1 MQMKTGL
8 NSECHGRCETDGLGW
23 QVRHRTIEQL
33 EAQAARN
40 LKDLNQMQ
48 DELRSAQASLFEAGS
63 QQLELQQELAT
74 CHANMSLI
82 EAQLKEIQ
90 IKMALLEEEK
100 SQWCEERTMLTMTI
114 AKLKGDVE
122 MKVLQMAEKDAKIHE
137 LQTKQASMTDEL
149 KKATENE
156 TSAVT
161 VLKAANEVP

>member
-1 MQMKTGL
+1 M
-8 NSECHGRCETDGLGW
+8 
-23 QVRHRTIEQL
+23 RHRTIEQL
-33 EAQAARN
+33 EAQAAGN
-40 LKDLNQMQ
+40 PKDLNQMQ
-48 DELRSAQASLFEAGS
+48 DELRSAQASVFEARI
-63 QQLELQQELAT
+63 QKLDLQQELAT

-122 MKVLQMAEKDAKIHE
+122 MKVLQMTEKDAKIHE
-137 LQTKQASMTDEL
+137 LETKQASMTDEL
-149 KKATENE
+149 KKANANE

-161 VLKAANEVP
+161 VLKAANEVS